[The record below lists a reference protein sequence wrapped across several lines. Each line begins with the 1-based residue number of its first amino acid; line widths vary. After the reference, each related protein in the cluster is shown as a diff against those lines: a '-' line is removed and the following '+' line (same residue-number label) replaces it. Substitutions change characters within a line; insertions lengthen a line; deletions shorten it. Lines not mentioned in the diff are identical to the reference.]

1 MNRVIATMS
10 TVCTACLL
18 LIACDDGSSAEDRA
32 GADSDSD
39 SDSDAD
45 SDSDGD
51 TDTSDQ
57 LALYEPADGEHYYR
71 LQPVGFSGYTPGPL
85 EVVVDGE
92 WPIGGAAEAG
102 EFLFEYAF
110 AGVGERAVAFLVDGD
125 EELAITLNIDP
136 NLASVCLDPGHPS
149 SAGDKLYEAIINR
162 KVGFYLEDLLRESG
176 YDVLL
181 TVDDITEE
189 EIFAEDFDNEGTD
202 EQSMLE
208 IVTLGERTTLCNDWL
223 ADYFIS
229 IHHNA
234 VDDPTP
240 NYTLVLYGEDTSY
253 HELFS
258 GAEAWAQATTDYLF
272 EAMEVTD
279 GYARGDRT
287 FLGFGLYVLQNTDMI
302 GILTE
307 GSFYSNPE
315 ERERLND
322 NEYLEGEAWAIFDGF
337 ADFVQ

>member
-1 MNRVIATMS
+1 MGLCGVLAG
-10 TVCTACLL
+10 
-18 LIACDDGSSAEDRA
+18 CDDGS
-32 GADSDSD
+32 GASDTGGDSDSD
-39 SDSDAD
+39 SDSD
-45 SDSDGD
+45 SD
-51 TDTSDQ
+51 TDTSDEF
-57 LALYEPADGEHYYR
+57 ALYEPADGEHYFR
-71 LQPVGFSGYTPGPL
+71 LQPVGFAGYTPGPL
-85 EVVVDGE
+85 EVIVDGE

-102 EFLFEYAF
+102 EFAFEYAF
-110 AGVGERAVAFLVDGD
+110 EGGGERAVAFVVDD
-125 EELAITLNIDP
+125 EPALEITLNIDE
-136 NLASVCLDPGHPS
+136 NLAAVCLDPGHPS

-162 KVGFYLEDLLRESG
+162 KVGFYLEDLLREAG

-189 EIFAEDFDNEGTD
+189 EIFEEEFDNEGSA

-208 IVTLGERTTLCNDWL
+208 IVGLGARADACNSWL

-234 VDDPTP
+234 VDDPSP
-240 NYTLVLYGEDTSY
+240 NYTLVLYGEDTG
-253 HELFS
+253 HEPLYP
-258 GAEAWAQATTDYLF
+258 GAVTWAELTTDYLF

-279 GYARGDRT
+279 GYTRGDRT
-287 FLGFGLYVLQNTDMI
+287 FLGFGLYMLQNTDMI

-307 GSFYSNPE
+307 GSFYSNPQ

-337 ADFVQ
+337 AEFVE